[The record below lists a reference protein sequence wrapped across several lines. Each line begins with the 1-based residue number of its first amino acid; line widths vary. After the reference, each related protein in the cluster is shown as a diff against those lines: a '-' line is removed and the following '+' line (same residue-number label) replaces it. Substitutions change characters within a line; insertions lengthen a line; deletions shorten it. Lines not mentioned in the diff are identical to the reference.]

1 MLPSQ
6 HPPLPGFLPAW
17 ALPGSPALLGVAVFG
32 PAATLR
38 NRPGVQVLGVPVFG
52 VPVFGGPVFVMLM
65 ELIGHMAFRLH
76 EVLLEFLLG
85 VTAPAGGV
93 PQFPG

>member
-1 MLPSQ
+1 MPLCQ
-6 HPPLPGFLPAW
+6 HPPFSGLFPAW
-17 ALPGSPALLGVAVFG
+17 ALPGG
-32 PAATLR
+32 PAFFSVALFVAAAALR
-38 NRPGVQVLGVPVFG
+38 TRPGVQVLGVPMFG
-52 VPVFGGPVFVMLM
+52 VPVFGVPLFVMLM

>member
-6 HPPLPGFLPAW
+6 HPPLPGPFPAW
-17 ALPGSPALLGVAVFG
+17 TLPGSPALLGVAVFG
-32 PAATLR
+32 PAATFR
-38 NRPGVQVLGVPVFG
+38 PRPGVQVFGVPVPVFG
-52 VPVFGGPVFVMLM
+52 MPLFVMLM